1 MGDGALRAV
10 NFTLLLLVTFVV
22 AGCATKDCACSGTR
36 AEPHLSL
43 QLPPE
48 FSCKIENKDHVCVTA
63 TRDRYVIYAMKIKG
77 NEDTLELYKARFPQ
91 AKIVEINGVK
101 WVDATR
107 TPGEMPGYSTRYLAT
122 VDEDIAVLVTF
133 TARDEQ
139 FAKFNEDLKPVIG
152 GLILRR

>member
-1 MGDGALRAV
+1 MR
-10 NFTLLLLVTFVV
+10 TLILASVATLI
-22 AGCATKDCACSGTR
+22 AGCATQDCACSRTHVD
-36 AEPHLSL
+36 PHLSL

-63 TRDRYVIYAMKIKG
+63 SRDRYVIYAMKMKG
-77 NEDTLELYKARFPQ
+77 SEDTLDLYKARFNQ

-101 WVDATR
+101 WVDATKI
-107 TPGEMPGYSTRYLAT
+107 PGEMPGYSTRYLAT

-133 TARDEQ
+133 TAKNEQ
-139 FAKFNEDLKPVIG
+139 FAKFNEDMKPVIG